1 MAIAEI
7 PLRGRSLLF
16 WQVASIK
23 PAFISITYVNKYC
36 DPGLKEGET
45 EAWRIWDLSIAD
57 KTLAVTG
64 K

>member
-36 DPGLKEGET
+36 DLGLKEGET